1 MYHAQ
6 KQRTLEKSRF
16 GGRGGFHLGR
26 GESVMLG
33 GDAWPATAS
42 QAQEEA
48 WEWECRRHLH
58 PVREGGW

>member
-1 MYHAQ
+1 
-6 KQRTLEKSRF
+6 
-16 GGRGGFHLGR
+16 
-26 GESVMLG
+26 MLG